1 MNKIGRYV
9 RVKCALYTWVF
20 VKYLQNVFNHQLY
33 YSQSFKE
40 INMGYFKQKQKT
52 LYSFIISTKCYHA
65 KKRNMKS

>member
-40 INMGYFKQKQKT
+40 INMGYLKQKQKT
-52 LYSFIISTKCYHA
+52 LY
-65 KKRNMKS
+65 